1 MRIKVECASITEV
14 ACDLLIVNLFEGV
27 KHPGGATG
35 AVDQALGGLI
45 KELIGAQE
53 IDGKLGKAPVIHTQG
68 KLPAKRVAV
77 VGLGKGSDFNLDKVR
92 EASAAAISAA
102 KKVKAKK
109 VVTIVHG
116 AGVGGL
122 DTKAATQA
130 LVEGSLLQEYKFEGY
145 ITKREEAE
153 HKIDELLIVDYVPK
167 KIKEIEE
174 GVRIGEVI
182 ADSVNKARDLVNA
195 PGNKVTPSELAKY
208 AEALAKEAK
217 LKCEIIDIADAKKM
231 GMEALYS
238 VAKGS
243 EEPAKVIVLEYSGL
257 PAGRQGG
264 GKEKIGLVG
273 KGITFDAGGVSLKP
287 SKKLAEMKDDMA
299 GAATVIETMRAIS
312 KLGVK
317 KNVIAVI
324 PATENMPD
332 GGALKPGDII
342 GSLSGMTIEILS
354 TDAEGRMVIADAI
367 TYAKK
372 LGATKLIDVATLT
385 GGCITSLGDV
395 ASGIMGN
402 DQKLIDQIKEAG
414 GQVGEKMWQFPL
426 YEEYKEYLKSDL
438 ADIKN
443 CMEDSM
449 ASPPTGGIFIQKF
462 VENTPWAHID
472 IAGTAYLHKGRG
484 YLSEGA
490 TGVGVRTLVYLL
502 QS

>member
-1 MRIKVECASITEV
+1 MKIKVECASIAEV
-14 ACDLLIVNLFEGV
+14 SCDLLIVNLFEGV

-45 KELIGAQE
+45 KELIGAGE
-53 IDGKLGKAPVIHTQG
+53 IDGKLGKVPILHTQG

-77 VGLGKGSDFNLDKVR
+77 AGLGKSGEFDLDKVR

-102 KKVKAKK
+102 KRVKAKK

-116 AGVGGL
+116 AGVGAL
-122 DTKAATQA
+122 NAKDATEA
-130 LVEGSLLQEYKFEGY
+130 VVEGSILGEYKFEGY
-145 ITKREEAE
+145 ITKREEPV

-174 GVRIGEVI
+174 GAKVGEII
-182 ADSVNKARDLVNA
+182 ADSENKARDLVNA
-195 PGNKVTPSELAKY
+195 PGNKITPSELARY
-208 AEALAKEAK
+208 AEALAKETK
-217 LKCEIIDIADAKKM
+217 LKCEIIDISEAKKM

-243 EEPAKVIVLEYSGL
+243 KEPAKVIILEY
-257 PAGRQGG
+257 QGG

-287 SKKLAEMKDDMA
+287 SKKLAEMKIDMA
-299 GAATVIETMRAIS
+299 GAASVIETMRAIS

-332 GGALKPGDII
+332 GGALKPGDIV
-342 GSLSGMTIEILS
+342 GSLSGKTIEIVS
-354 TDAEGRMVIADAI
+354 TDAEGRIILADAI

-372 LGATKLIDVATLT
+372 LGATRLIDVATLT
-385 GGCITSLGDV
+385 GGCITALGDV
-395 ASGIMGN
+395 ASGVMGN

-414 GQVGEKMWQFPL
+414 KQAGEKMWQLPL
-426 YEEYKEYLKSDL
+426 YEEYKEYLKSEL

-462 VENTPWAHID
+462 VEDTPWVHID

-490 TGVGVRTLVYLL
+490 TGVGVRALVYFL
-502 QS
+502 SK